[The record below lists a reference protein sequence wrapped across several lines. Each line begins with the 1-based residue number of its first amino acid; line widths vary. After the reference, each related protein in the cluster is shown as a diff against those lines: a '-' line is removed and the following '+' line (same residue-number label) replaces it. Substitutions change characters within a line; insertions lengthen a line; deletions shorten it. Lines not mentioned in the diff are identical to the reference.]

1 MSNMGTIMSRV
12 ETRVSTRAIL
22 KQLSKRSSANLKL
35 SGTKL
40 NQREVAS
47 YVVFGLQQMWLAS
60 ESADLS
66 RLQVLLEQAFIE
78 AFLQTGNIYDIS
90 KLAVDG

>member
-12 ETRVSTRAIL
+12 ETRVSTRALL
-22 KQLSKRSSANLKL
+22 KQLSKRSSTNLKL
-35 SGTKL
+35 SGTRL

-47 YVVFGLQQMWLAS
+47 YVVVGLQQMWLAS

-78 AFLQTGNIYDIS
+78 AFLQTGSIYDIS

>member
-22 KQLSKRSSANLKL
+22 KQLSKKSSTNLKL

-47 YVVFGLQQMWLAS
+47 YVVVGLQQMWLAS

-78 AFLQTGNIYDIS
+78 AFLQTGSIYDIS

>member
-12 ETRVSTRAIL
+12 ETRVSTRALL
-22 KQLSKRSSANLKL
+22 KQLSKRSSTNLKL
-35 SGTKL
+35 SGTRL

-47 YVVFGLQQMWLAS
+47 YVVAGLQQMWLAS

-78 AFLQTGNIYDIS
+78 AFLQTGSIYDIS